1 MVLVLRVSPSA
12 VTKFALTFLQMV
24 DNQED
29 EEDLKLSPAEL
40 KESLVRS
47 LSSSFS

>member
-1 MVLVLRVSPSA
+1 
-12 VTKFALTFLQMV
+12 MV

-40 KESLVRS
+40 KESLVRTCPVTQRS
-47 LSSSFS
+47 